1 MNGRIVNEAIV
12 QKKTP
17 AHGRGVKPFML
28 SHIKAPLREEKRGA
42 NAQGNVT
49 KPMRHHKPK
58 FT

>member
-42 NAQGNVT
+42 NTQAKCNKAHAAPQA
-49 KPMRHHKPK
+49 
-58 FT
+58 